1 MEATNSL
8 AEANGE
14 SLTMTTKKEENQS
27 KGYDGWI
34 NETTSYRKGG
44 SAGSYNIFENDKYR
58 GTVGVEDFKRML
70 SAKSRMKKDWKNVEL
85 DSDTTVWP
93 KGHRF
98 GS

>member
-1 MEATNSL
+1 M
-8 AEANGE
+8 
-14 SLTMTTKKEENQS
+14 S